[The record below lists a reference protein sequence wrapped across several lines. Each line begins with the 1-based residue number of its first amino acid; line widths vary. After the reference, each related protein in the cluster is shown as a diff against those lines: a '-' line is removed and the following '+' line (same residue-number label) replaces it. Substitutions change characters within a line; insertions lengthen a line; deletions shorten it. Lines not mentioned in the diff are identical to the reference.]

1 MLVFQAKA
9 HAGLAR
15 LTFHDRKE
23 LDYVSNKRVDPANL
37 KKGKTE
43 LMYEDQF
50 QCLESGKFINYISG
64 NGLFILGRNAR
75 KRAHEVRYKNVP
87 GKV

>member
-9 HAGLAR
+9 HADLAR

-23 LDYVSNKRVDPANL
+23 VDYVSNKRVEPASL
-37 KKGKTE
+37 TKGKTE

-50 QCLESGKFINYISG
+50 QCLESGKFINYFSG

-75 KRAHEVRYKNVP
+75 KRAHEVRYKDGP